1 MSSDAAHTRVRNTVW
16 TPARD
21 HVHGDWDRQ
30 NKRISE
36 RLCSMYFA
44 PVMPSCLC
52 MFRRLTEAIIDKGIQ
67 LKRHDQSMRTTDCI
81 LNIIADGCLTIFGV
95 IRGIDLTRTNE
106 NPMMHLHRQ
115 NARHKLM
122 AVTLRHFNMHK
133 SRHAV
138 LTVCD
143 PIHRQA
149 VNFVDELLTDDV
161 LTSCI
166 KHYIKRIQIFK
177 QPHTGIL
184 DLT

>member
-1 MSSDAAHTRVRNTVW
+1 MQLIQESETLFGPLPEIMCMETGIGRTKGSRSDYF
-16 TPARD
+16 
-21 HVHGDWDRQ
+21 
-30 NKRISE
+30 
-36 RLCSMYFA
+36 SMYFA

-95 IRGIDLTRTNE
+95 IGGIDLTRTNE

-161 LTSCI
+161 LTCCI
-166 KHYIKRIQIFK
+166 RHYIKRIQIVK
-177 QPHTGIL
+177 
-184 DLT
+184 